1 MKLMRQRR
9 VSHTSPGDA
18 GNPFHRVKENL
29 RFPFLSAE
37 DLRSP
42 SATNHSPLKALPL
55 PLSSRPKR
63 TRISCHAAL
72 DKAACAPFREE
83 GRNGICSS
91 GCPQSNRPQSNLR
104 RGMDEKLAANVTA
117 RSLGECAKLWLS
129 MLRVSLWFPPG
140 ADELWIVSPVVLP
153 GRSSALG
160 RAFLQR
166 DGLKAATFLCH
177 GNAYEVIGITGDVP
191 SFPTDLYGGGA
202 ASDSCPYCDRNTPH
216 LRRCFGSLDV
226 VSSRIL
232 RILQLPSNA
241 LEPFH
246 RIKVQVLA

>member
-1 MKLMRQRR
+1 
-9 VSHTSPGDA
+9 
-18 GNPFHRVKENL
+18 
-29 RFPFLSAE
+29 
-37 DLRSP
+37 
-42 SATNHSPLKALPL
+42 
-55 PLSSRPKR
+55 
-63 TRISCHAAL
+63 
-72 DKAACAPFREE
+72 
-83 GRNGICSS
+83 
-91 GCPQSNRPQSNLR
+91 
-104 RGMDEKLAANVTA
+104 MDEKLAANVTA

-129 MLRVSLWFPPG
+129 TLRVSLWFPPG

-166 DGLKAATFLCH
+166 DGLKAASFLCH

-191 SFPTDLYGGGA
+191 SFPTDLYGGA
-202 ASDSCPYCDRNTPH
+202 TSDSCPYCDR
-216 LRRCFGSLDV
+216 FGSLDV